1 MISLKQIQLSINTLF
16 KRLKFFE
23 ISNREGKVLISE
35 RENELRVGDVL
46 YMRDENGN
54 VTVVV
59 DGEYV
64 LVINGVSYKVKVV
77 GGKVDSIIN
86 AEDGSTVEVV
96 TTAVPQ
102 QESVQ
107 QMKQVAQK
115 GEKDTQKEM
124 PTMSAFETYMY
135 NEYLNDVTM
144 SKYPFDECVQ
154 DMKERGYDCPEC
166 VCAAIKNRTVAHY
179 IQQGLTIKEAIAK
192 VIDDVTSNETLK
204 YILRKN
210 NEVTNQQQIGIKV
223 EQANQKD
230 EIDELKK
237 EISELKKQMEAQ
249 KQEIIKMH
257 SISKSKKE
265 RNAVNSEIDEYRK
278 KYFLSNN

>member
-1 MISLKQIQLSINTLF
+1 MFSLKQIQLSINTMF

-35 RENELRVGDVL
+35 RENELRVGDVM

-54 VTVVV
+54 VTVAV
-59 DGEYV
+59 DGEYI
-64 LVINGVSYKVKVV
+64 LVINGLSYKVKVV
-77 GGKVDSIIN
+77 GGKVESIIN
-86 AEDGSTVEVV
+86 AEDGSTVDVV

-115 GEKDTQKEM
+115 ESEKDIQKEM
-124 PTMSAFETYMY
+124 HTMSAFETYMY

-144 SKYPFDECVQ
+144 DKYPFDECVK

-179 IQQGLTIKEAIAK
+179 IQQGLTIKEAIEK
-192 VIDDVTSNETLK
+192 VIDDVTGNETLK

-210 NEVTNQQQIGIKV
+210 NEVANQQLGIKV

-237 EISELKKQMEAQ
+237 EISELKEQIEVQ
-249 KQEIIKMH
+249 KQEIVKMH

-265 RNAVNSEIDEYRK
+265 RNSVNFDIDEYRK
-278 KYFLSNN
+278 KYFLSK